1 MTFTIDDAQGTY
13 EADTNGM
20 KRLLVTFAQHQALTK
35 TVSNSLRFQEHSD
48 NIPTA
53 HDSQRGWVVVGLDEN
68 ERSNSNHH
76 ACRKTSLVVELN
88 FDCKWNLCD
97 E

>member
-35 TVSNSLRFQEHSD
+35 TVSHFLRFQGHSYNFPTSPPLDRYITNPTLLPEDMTASLRF
-48 NIPTA
+48 T
-53 HDSQRGWVVVGLDEN
+53 
-68 ERSNSNHH
+68 
-76 ACRKTSLVVELN
+76 
-88 FDCKWNLCD
+88 NLTGRD
-97 E
+97 M